1 MERNQYIIG
10 IARMD
15 LRHLRYFVAVAEQ
28 RHFTRAAERLGIKQ
42 PPLSLQIKQL
52 EQELGTPLFRR
63 LTRGVE
69 LTEPGTLLLDEARK
83 ILEQVERT
91 KANVRSRARGETG
104 HIRVGFMGATYFQ
117 PRVPGLVQ
125 TYRKR
130 YPSVV
135 LSPVQGN
142 TPDLV
147 EALQNGSVD
156 VAFVRAPLENR
167 HAITVHPFVEETM
180 RIVLPSNH
188 PQARKRFV
196 SLATF
201 AQETIILPPRASSP
215 ALYDSIVAS
224 CQGAGFNPML
234 RHEDPLMGIASIV
247 YLVAAGFGISIV
259 PRSFEHIR
267 TDGIVYV
274 PIKGEAPR
282 AAIGLAVRKDNRSA
296 VIRNFVALARPRAS
310 APD

>member
-1 MERNQYIIG
+1 MERNQYIHG
-10 IARMD
+10 ITRMD
-15 LRHLRYFVAVAEQ
+15 LRHLRYFVAVAEE

-69 LTEPGTLLLDEARK
+69 LTEPGTLLLDEARQ

-91 KANVRSRARGETG
+91 KANVQSRARGETG
-104 HIRVGFMGATYFQ
+104 RIRVGFAGATYFN

-125 TYRKR
+125 TYRRR
-130 YPSVV
+130 YPGVV

-147 EALQNGSVD
+147 EAVQNGSVD
-156 VAFVRAPLENR
+156 VAFVRPPLGDR
-167 HAITVHPFVEETM
+167 QAITVHPLVEETM

-196 SLATF
+196 SLATL
-201 AQETIILPPRASSP
+201 AQETIILPPRAISP
-215 ALYDSIVAS
+215 GLYDSIIAS
-224 CQGAGFNPML
+224 CQRAGFSPL
-234 RHEDPLMGIASIV
+234 LKHEDPLMVIASIV

-259 PRSFEHIR
+259 PHSFQHIR
-267 TDGIVYV
+267 ADGIVYV

-282 AAIGLAVRKDNRSA
+282 APISLAVRKDNRSA
-296 VIRNFVALARPRAS
+296 VIRNFVALARPLAR

>member
-1 MERNQYIIG
+1 
-10 IARMD
+10 
-15 LRHLRYFVAVAEQ
+15 
-28 RHFTRAAERLGIKQ
+28 
-42 PPLSLQIKQL
+42 
-52 EQELGTPLFRR
+52 LGTPLFRR

-69 LTEPGTLLLDEARK
+69 LTEPGTLLLDEARQ

-91 KANVRSRARGETG
+91 KANVRNRARGETG
-104 HIRVGFMGATYFQ
+104 HVRVGFAGATYFQ

-125 TYRKR
+125 TYRRR
-130 YPSVV
+130 YPNVV

-142 TPDLV
+142 TPDMV
-147 EALQNGSVD
+147 EAVQNGSVD
-156 VAFVRAPLENR
+156 VAFVRPPLGD
-167 HAITVHPFVEETM
+167 HQAIAVHPLVEETM

-196 SLATF
+196 SLAAF
-201 AQETIILPPRASSP
+201 AQETIIFSPRANSP
-215 ALYDSIVAS
+215 GLYDSIIAS
-224 CQGAGFNPML
+224 CKRAGFNPL
-234 RHEDPLMGIASIV
+234 LKHEDPLMGIASIA

-267 TDGIVYV
+267 ADGIVYV

-282 AAIGLAVRKDNRSA
+282 AAIGLAVRNDNGSA
-296 VIRNFVALARPRAS
+296 VIRNFVALALPLTRAR

>member
-1 MERNQYIIG
+1 MERTQYICG
-10 IARMD
+10 ITRMD
-15 LRHLRYFVAVAEQ
+15 LRHLRYFVAVAEE

-69 LTEPGTLLLDEARK
+69 LTEPGTLLLDEARQ

-91 KANVRSRARGETG
+91 KANVRNRARGETG
-104 HIRVGFMGATYFQ
+104 HIRVGFAGATYFQ

-125 TYRKR
+125 TYRRR

-142 TPDLV
+142 TPGLV

-156 VAFVRAPLENR
+156 VAFVRAPLEER
-167 HAITVHPFVEETM
+167 QAITVHPLVEETM

-201 AQETIILPPRASSP
+201 AHETIIFSPRANSP
-215 ALYDSIVAS
+215 GLYDSIIAS
-224 CQGAGFNPML
+224 CQRAGFNPML
-234 RHEDPLMGIASIV
+234 RHEDPLMGIASIAC
-247 YLVAAGFGISIV
+247 LVAAGFGISIV

-267 TDGIVYV
+267 ADGIVYV

-282 AAIGLAVRKDNRSA
+282 AAIGLAVRNDNRSA
-296 VIRNFVALARPRAS
+296 VIRNFVALARPRAR